1 MNEIVEIKQIGGIKC
16 DNPSCDFRD
25 ESVPVEDYKNWLNK
39 PCPICGSNL
48 LTKKDYKSVKRLLST
63 IKIINKIG
71 KILPIPK
78 TMLQPS
84 TTCRVEWDGS
94 GNPSFSVEAK
104 EN

>member
-1 MNEIVEIKQIGGIKC
+1 MNEIVKIKQIGGIKC
-16 DNPSCDFRD
+16 DNPNCDYRN

-71 KILPIPK
+71 KILPY
-78 TMLQPS
+78 
-84 TTCRVEWDGS
+84 E
-94 GNPSFSVEAK
+94 
-104 EN
+104 

>member
-71 KILPIPK
+71 KILPISK
-78 TMLQPS
+78 TILQPS
-84 TTCRVEWDGS
+84 TTCLVVWDGS
-94 GNPSFSVEAK
+94 GNPSFSVEEK
-104 EN
+104 SK

>member
-1 MNEIVEIKQIGGIKC
+1 MNEIVKIKQIGGIKC

-71 KILPIPK
+71 KILPISK

-84 TTCRVEWDGS
+84 ITCRVEWDGS
-94 GNPSFSVEAK
+94 GNPSFSVEEK
-104 EN
+104 SK

>member
-1 MNEIVEIKQIGGIKC
+1 MNEIVKIKQIGGIKC

-71 KILPIPK
+71 KILPISK

-84 TTCRVEWDGS
+84 ITCRVEWDGS
-94 GNPSFSVEAK
+94 GNPSFSVEEK
-104 EN
+104 K

>member
-71 KILPIPK
+71 KILPISK
-78 TMLQPS
+78 TILQPS
-84 TTCRVEWDGS
+84 TTCLVEWDGS
-94 GNPSFSVEAK
+94 GNPSFSVEEK
-104 EN
+104 SK

>member
-1 MNEIVEIKQIGGIKC
+1 MNEIVKIKQIGGIKC

-39 PCPICGSNL
+39 PCPICGYNL

-71 KILPIPK
+71 KILPISK

-84 TTCRVEWDGS
+84 TTYHVEWDGS
-94 GNPSFSVEAK
+94 GNPSFSVEEK
-104 EN
+104 SK

>member
-71 KILPIPK
+71 KIL
-78 TMLQPS
+78 Q
-84 TTCRVEWDGS
+84 E
-94 GNPSFSVEAK
+94 
-104 EN
+104 